1 MRHTSTA
8 NTTRHETDATFTRA
22 YWGATKVLWIDI
34 LLTFVILSG
43 VVSRL

>member
-1 MRHTSTA
+1 MRDAPTA
-8 NTTRHETDATFTRA
+8 NQTDSTYTRA

-34 LLTFVILSG
+34 LLTIVILGG